1 MRKKNVMRKVKY
13 LVDIG
18 ISKNFRYL
26 NVSLMKNQRVTSRKE
41 VQWDE
46 SAELRNVKTD
56 RKVAEVYRI

>member
-41 VQWDE
+41 VQ
-46 SAELRNVKTD
+46 
-56 RKVAEVYRI
+56 